1 MNANKQA
8 KVEVVKEIA
17 DKIQRSQAV
26 VIAKYDGLTVKEF
39 QTLRNQLREKDV
51 ELKVYKNRLFKIAAK
66 EAGIGELETS
76 LTGANVFAFGMSD
89 DISPAKVL
97 AAFAKDHEAL
107 ELKAGTFE
115 GKVLDAAGINEVA
128 TLPSLEEALTMLA
141 TSLIGP
147 VRYIGTG
154 LHQLTE
160 GDHLSA
166 NGSEAATEEVK
177 AEETK
182 ETPTEEV
189 AQEAAPAEEVKE
201 EAPAVEANAEETK
214 VEAPAEE
221 AKAEETETAEAVE
234 KEGE

>member
-8 KVEVVKEIA
+8 KAAVIKEIST
-17 DKIQRSQAV
+17 KLESSQAIV
-26 VIAKYDGLTVKEF
+26 VAKYDGLTVKEF
-39 QTLRNQLREKDV
+39 QLLRSQLKEKDV

-66 EAGIGELETS
+66 EAGIGEIETS

-97 AAFAKDHEAL
+97 AAFAKDHDAL
-107 ELKAGTFE
+107 ELKAGTYE
-115 GKVLDAAGINEVA
+115 GKVLDAAGVNEVA

-141 TSLIGP
+141 TQLLSP
-147 VRYIGTG
+147 VKFVGVG

-166 NGSEAATEEVK
+166 NGSEAATEVK

-182 ETPTEEV
+182 EETPATETV
-189 AQEAAPAEEVKE
+189 EEVKE
-201 EAPAVEANAEETK
+201 EAPAQEANAEETQ
-214 VEAPAEE
+214 ETPAE
-221 AKAEETETAEAVE
+221 ADV